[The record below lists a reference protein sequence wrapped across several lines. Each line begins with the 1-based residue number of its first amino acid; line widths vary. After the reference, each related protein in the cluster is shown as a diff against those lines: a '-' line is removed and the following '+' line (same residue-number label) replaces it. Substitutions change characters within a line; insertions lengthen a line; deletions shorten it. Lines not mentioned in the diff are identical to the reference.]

1 MKKLKKISLNEAV
14 SREAEQIEKE
24 VRDCKDLDDIKVS
37 EDMETSLF
45 NKIQEYEYDRRL
57 KKVYHRKKRRYII
70 VALAAVLVLAFG
82 SVMTGVGSK
91 SYWKVMWGKITGEEN
106 LEYIDVE
113 DMECQETDD
122 LMRWGFIKKLMKR
135 LEFLWYVW
143 VIDPIKCF

>member
-57 KKVYHRKKRRYII
+57 KKVYHRKKTPLYYRGACRCPCACVWECYD
-70 VALAAVLVLAFG
+70 G
-82 SVMTGVGSK
+82 C
-91 SYWKVMWGKITGEEN
+91 GE
-106 LEYIDVE
+106 
-113 DMECQETDD
+113 
-122 LMRWGFIKKLMKR
+122 
-135 LEFLWYVW
+135 
-143 VIDPIKCF
+143 